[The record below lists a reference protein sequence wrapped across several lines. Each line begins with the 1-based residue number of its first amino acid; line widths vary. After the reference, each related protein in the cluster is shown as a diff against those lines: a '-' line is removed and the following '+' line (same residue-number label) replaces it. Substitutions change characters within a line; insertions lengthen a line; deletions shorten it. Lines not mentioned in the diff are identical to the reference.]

1 MTTEDPTARLPVG
14 ERAGDPDAQ
23 GAPPDRGEGQT
34 FPRRVVEELRRE
46 AAAYRT
52 RAQRADEAMQ
62 RLMTA
67 MIEKTTTG
75 VLADPS
81 DLPASQDLHGE
92 DGWPDPERIEAAARD
107 LVSKKPHLA
116 ARSVAGDVGQGVRG
130 DEAEEPFSLAAALRA
145 GAA

>member
-1 MTTEDPTARLPVG
+1 MTTEDPTARPPVAEPVG
-14 ERAGDPDAQ
+14 DPGAR
-23 GAPPDRGEGQT
+23 GAPPGGGEGGT

-46 AAAYRT
+46 AAGYRT

-67 MIEKTTTG
+67 TIEKTTTG
-75 VLADPS
+75 ILADPS
-81 DLPASQDLHGE
+81 DLPASEDLHGE
-92 DGWPDPERIEAAARD
+92 DGWPDPQKVEAAARD
-107 LVSKKPHLA
+107 LVSRKPHLA
-116 ARSVAGDVGQGVRG
+116 VRSVAGDVGQGVRG